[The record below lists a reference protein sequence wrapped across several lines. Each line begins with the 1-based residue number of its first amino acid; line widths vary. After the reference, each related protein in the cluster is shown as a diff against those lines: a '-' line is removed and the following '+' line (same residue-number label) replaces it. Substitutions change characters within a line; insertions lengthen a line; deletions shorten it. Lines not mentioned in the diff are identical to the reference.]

1 MTNKPQFTSRV
12 WVVPNNSTVSDT
24 VVALAEE
31 LNQHGYKVI
40 SHSVFVHPNHPS
52 SARVSMLGQIKKVKP

>member
-1 MTNKPQFTSRV
+1 MTNEPKFTSRV

-24 VVALAEE
+24 VLALAEV
-31 LNQHGYKVI
+31 LNRDGYKVI

-52 SARVSMLGQIKKVKP
+52 SARVSMLGQLKKVK

>member
-1 MTNKPQFTSRV
+1 MTNEPKFTSRI

-24 VVALAEE
+24 VVALADE
-31 LNQHGYKVI
+31 LNRDGYKVI

-52 SARVSMLGQIKKVKP
+52 SARVSMLGQIKKVK

>member
-1 MTNKPQFTSRV
+1 MTDKPQFTSRV
-12 WVVPNNSTVSDT
+12 WVVPNNSTISDT

>member
-1 MTNKPQFTSRV
+1 MANKPQFTSRV

>member
-40 SHSVFVHPNHPS
+40 SHSVFVHPNHPG
-52 SARVSMLGQIKKVKP
+52 SARVSMLGQLKKVK